1 MTKINP
7 ICGLTCCHTPRY
19 VLFVRKCNKQSMEE
33 KKKYIIILP
42 SLCFPPADTPGIPAA
57 RLLFHCSRSSTG
69 SLSYYSKASG
79 PERTAGHV
87 ELSLLLGFM
96 DVYDLHPFLRHT
108 SAGVPVPSFLEMY
121 GVSMAAKLLRM
132 VGFSGGVPSMPLV
145 SETGLFPSGVG
156 GVWV

>member
-1 MTKINP
+1 M
-7 ICGLTCCHTPRY
+7 
-19 VLFVRKCNKQSMEE
+19 
-33 KKKYIIILP
+33 
-42 SLCFPPADTPGIPAA
+42 
-57 RLLFHCSRSSTG
+57 G
-69 SLSYYSKASG
+69 SLSYYSGASG

-96 DVYDLHPFLRHT
+96 DVYALYPFLKHT

-132 VGFSGGVPSMPLV
+132 VGFSGGVPSMPFV

-156 GVWV
+156 GVWA